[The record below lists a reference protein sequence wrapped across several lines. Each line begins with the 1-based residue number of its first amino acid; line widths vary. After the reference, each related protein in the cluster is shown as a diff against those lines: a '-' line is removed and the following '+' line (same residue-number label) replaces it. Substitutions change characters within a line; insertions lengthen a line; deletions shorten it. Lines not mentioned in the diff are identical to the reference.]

1 MGKYIDREKL
11 LAEFEGQGGW
21 TVYGKFVPSIVSR
34 INLQPAA
41 DVAPVVHGEW
51 IKRIKQVA
59 IFGSLELR
67 YVYTCSEC
75 GREADYK
82 EPYCHCGAKM
92 DGGGEDV

>member
-1 MGKYIDREKL
+1 MGKYIDRDEAKRHLCQDYAYAAAEL
-11 LAEFEGQGGW
+11 LDEL
-21 TVYGKFVPSIVSR
+21 P
-34 INLQPAA
+34 PA

-75 GREADYK
+75 GREADHK